1 MNIFLFFYIFL
12 YFKKLTTRIN
22 YFLLISNF
30 NEEIMYK
37 ITQINIVKRTIS
49 LLFIYYFLFLQHNV
63 LIQKFS
69 FIIMY
74 FNFLDILIVIM

>member
-1 MNIFLFFYIFL
+1 
-12 YFKKLTTRIN
+12 
-22 YFLLISNF
+22 
-30 NEEIMYK
+30 MYK

-69 FIIMY
+69 LIIMY